1 LEYATISINYA
12 AVCADVIPNITDNN
26 PFPTTLIMAD
36 NKSAESWTKKG
47 CKASLPGR
55 ALGRLQCA
63 HMINNPVG
71 INVDYV
77 NTKENKIADEIS
89 RIDRAVDA
97 ALFFQSLT
105 QVYPQLSTCRRFHPS
120 AELLSTITAALLYGA
135 LPNPIVLAQ
144 QLQNN
149 PGNFTSSPSV
159 TTSPLPII

>member
-1 LEYATISINYA
+1 MY
-12 AVCADVIPNITDNN
+12 
-26 PFPTTLIMAD
+26 PTTLIMAD
-36 NKSAESWTKKG
+36 NKSAESLTKKG
-47 CKASLPGR
+47 YKVSLPGR
-55 ALGRLQCA
+55 YLDRLQCA
-63 HMINNPVG
+63 DMINNPVG

-77 NTKENKIADEIS
+77 NTKENIITDEIS
-89 RIDRAVDA
+89 RVDHAVDTA
-97 ALFFQSLT
+97 SFFQSLI

-159 TTSPLPII
+159 KTSPSPII